1 LRYNRVIHTTFRVGV
16 IAKGIDGFLEIIG
29 GVLLLLLRPE
39 TIGELIFLLTEHE
52 LSTDP
57 RDIIA
62 NYLLRS
68 AGHLSG
74 TAKLF
79 GSLYLL
85 SHGIIKILLVISLLN
100 RKLWAYPAAIIF
112 FILFIIY
119 QLYRY
124 SFSHSPW
131 MIFLSVF
138 DAAIVVL
145 TWAEYKVIRGET
157 AA

>member
-1 LRYNRVIHTTFRVGV
+1 LRHSRIIHTTFKWGI
-16 IAKGIDGFLEIIG
+16 IAKGIDGLFEIIG

-39 TIGELIFLLTEHE
+39 TIGHLVLLLTQHE

-68 AGHLSG
+68 AGHLSE

-112 FILFIIY
+112 FILFIVY

-138 DAAIVVL
+138 DGAIVAL
-145 TWAEYKVIRGET
+145 TWAEYKFISGKT